1 MAVGSILPMRRYKK
15 LSAELA
21 AAALIFVASGGCAQM
36 TTLPNFDATQDADV
50 ASSAPQTAS
59 TAVSAQP
66 LDPIDAPA
74 PANTDPML
82 AVPPPANS
90 SGGGGD
96 SQRVPLGSFAS
107 GAGTPMPI
115 TQPRTQTQAR
125 QSNTSPQPIVTPVQ
139 AAPVSQSVAQPT
151 SVPVT
156 APPTAPAAQQVAAA
170 PQSAPAAVSAPAQS
184 TPTATPAEVPAV
196 PSAAQTQANE
206 KYEGLLAEF
215 LKRDRPAQETP
226 EPDTVVISSSTSTP
240 VVEAREFIPAGVHGA
255 SVTAAPEPVIALSA
269 AQRNVLQ
276 RFETLKRLMD
286 ESLIT
291 TEEYAK
297 RRQVNI
303 GGLLPYTREAAP
315 VGLERPVPTAD
326 AIVARLAALRRAFEM
341 RAISPRQHALERTMI
356 LNALLPET
364 PSERSLP
371 KPPPA
376 DVLEGATMVGQLE
389 ILRDKDMI
397 SDDEFEAE
405 RDAIDQM
412 LKTGRPPEQ
421 RSAASARSAT
431 SKAAAPSTAKPAA
444 ATSEGSATV
453 AETEV
458 TGPVLHLAS
467 FRSLDAAKKGWDE
480 AMARNSEVLKSLRP
494 VIRRVDLGEERG
506 VFYRLMTGPFSSLA
520 EAEATCIKLKQNN
533 QFCRA
538 SADGA

>member
-1 MAVGSILPMRRYKK
+1 VGSILPMRRYKK
-15 LSAELA
+15 LSAEFA

-66 LDPIDAPA
+66 LDPIDAP
-74 PANTDPML
+74 PPTNTDPML

-125 QSNTSPQPIVTPVQ
+125 QSNASPQPIVAPVE

-151 SVPVT
+151 PVPVT
-156 APPTAPAAQQVAAA
+156 VPPSAPATQQVAAA
-170 PQSAPAAVSAPAQS
+170 PQPAPAAVPTPAQS
-184 TPTATPAEVPAV
+184 APTPAMTPSAT
-196 PSAAQTQANE
+196 SAAQTQTNE

-226 EPDTVVISSSTSTP
+226 EPDTVVISSSTPTP
-240 VVEAREFIPAGVHGA
+240 VAEAREFIPAGVHGA
-255 SVTAAPEPVIALSA
+255 SVVAVPEPVIALSA

-431 SKAAAPSTAKPAA
+431 SKAAAPSTAKPATA
-444 ATSEGSATV
+444 PSEGTATA

-467 FRSLDAAKKGWDE
+467 FRSQDAAKKGWDE
-480 AMARNSEVLKSLRP
+480 AVARNSEVLKSLRP

-506 VFYRLMTGPFSSLA
+506 VFYRLMIGPFSSLA